1 MANGSCPRG
10 GMRWKLFGESFKNK
24 ELCSFFNGKEN
35 GKKEM
40 IQREIATFREGF
52 GEGDLKILN
61 IVLLI
66 IIRKKI
72 WAHYLTT
79 RLFIL
84 LLKS

>member
-1 MANGSCPRG
+1 MGRVHEEECD
-10 GMRWKLFGESFKNK
+10 ESFSVIRLKTKN
-24 ELCSFFNGKEN
+24 CVRFFFSWKEN

-40 IQREIATFREGF
+40 IKREIATFTEGF
-52 GEGDLKILN
+52 GEGDLKSLKI
-61 IVLLI
+61 ILLI

-79 RLFIL
+79 QKFIL

>member
-1 MANGSCPRG
+1 M
-10 GMRWKLFGESFKNK
+10 FVFYE
-24 ELCSFFNGKEN
+24 KEN

-40 IQREIATFREGF
+40 IQREIATFRKGF
-52 GEGDLKILN
+52 GEGDLKNLR
-61 IVLLI
+61 IVVLI

-79 RLFIL
+79 QLFIL